1 MVPHSEDSVSD
12 STSLASQ
19 TWGEFNPVG
28 QGRLDDQKGQAIV
41 KRSRLPVLENG
52 FGSDLRYRQI
62 EEAVRNADFATAG
75 NLAEEILVDRPGD
88 LEALYL
94 LCRVLVDSG
103 KPGVAQ
109 PLAIYL
115 TQKAPNKPQGW
126 LMLGACE
133 ATLQRPQEAV
143 VALKRC
149 LRLEQ
154 GWAEPYRCIASAYVM
169 QNKLDE
175 AERFALKALEFGDHY
190 IPRAALAFVELHRRN
205 WKQGWEHYRH
215 QLGRVKHRDYLD
227 FGVPEWKG
235 EQDKDLLIF
244 AEQGL
249 GDQLCYI
256 SAIEKCSQLV
266 THPKLEN
273 LIKRSMPCEVYGEQ
287 FKVPISFEVKADVQ
301 SSMASA
307 MRWQTVKRRGRWLT
321 PHPEKKLQ
329 WAALMHQSAM
339 VKDRPWVGI
348 AWTGGAQ
355 GSSGW
360 KDRNLDPSELRP
372 ILELP
377 CNFVSLEYKPHVPPA
392 GTHMWQWATETKDYD
407 DTAALVDNLA
417 AVVCVPT
424 TVYHLAGSLGIPA
437 HVIVHRT
444 PHFHEG
450 LEGDC
455 PWWESVKFYRRTEMS
470 TAECVRKIAE
480 NLRGIL

>member
-1 MVPHSEDSVSD
+1 VAHSPDSERS
-12 STSLASQ
+12 SAGLASKS
-19 TWGEFNPVG
+19 WGEHSPMGKV
-28 QGRLDDQKGQAIV
+28 RLDNEENEAPFKQ
-41 KRSRLPVLENG
+41 SRVSVLAGG
-52 FGSDLRYRQI
+52 FGKDLRYRQI
-62 EEAVRNADFATAG
+62 EDAVRSADFSRAG
-75 NLAEEILVDRPGD
+75 NIAEDILTERPGD
-88 LEALYL
+88 LEAIYL

-109 PLAIYL
+109 PLALHL

-149 LRLEQ
+149 LRIEQ

-169 QNKLDE
+169 MNKLDE
-175 AERFALKALEFGDHY
+175 AERFALKAMEFGDHY

-205 WKQGWEHYRH
+205 WKKGWEHYRH

-227 FGVPEWKG
+227 FGLPEWKG
-235 EQDKDLLIF
+235 EPNKDLLVF

-249 GDQLCYI
+249 GDQLAYV
-256 SAIEKCSQLV
+256 SSIETCKQLV
-266 THPKLEN
+266 THPKLAN
-273 LIKRSMPCEVYGEQ
+273 LIKRSVPYEVHGEQ
-287 FKVPISFEVKADVQ
+287 FTNPITFDVTSEVQ

-307 MRWQTVKRRGRWLT
+307 MQWQEVKRRGRWLV
-321 PHPEKKLQ
+321 PHPEKKIQ
-329 WAALMHQSAM
+329 WQALMHASAM
-339 VKDRPWVGI
+339 VKDRPWIGI
-348 AWTGGAQ
+348 AWTGGAP

-360 KDRNLDPSELRP
+360 KDRNIDPSELRE

-377 CNFVSLEYKPHVPPA
+377 ANFVSLEYKPHVPPA

-455 PWWESVKFYRRTEMS
+455 PWWESVKFYRRSQHS
-470 TAECVRKIAE
+470 TAECVRQIAE
-480 NLRGIL
+480 NLRRIL